1 VGGRTGELKNAGNTL
16 DISLQ
21 YYHIIIMRLFMK
33 RKRAHPFG
41 DHHKGRPQKKE
52 QTDPHHRKH
61 TLSNIKLLY
70 LGVGELDPFRFF

>member
-1 VGGRTGELKNAGNTL
+1 
-16 DISLQ
+16 
-21 YYHIIIMRLFMK
+21 MRLFMK